1 MKDLSIVDVPR
12 VLKEKLNLLLLS
24 ENCWEV
30 LCKKK
35 IIKTFPNNYLSAYNN
50 SAILRFQ
57 RAFPVMYKASLSCT
71 VYTWRGR
78 SSSAN
83 ARILPFRILHFGNE
97 VIFCFIICR
106 AGDSNHSFILLMKI
120 KKSHLIFICPLF
132 SWRLLKEQLLA
143 KSLVKIEVLIY
154 DC

>member
-1 MKDLSIVDVPR
+1 MKDLSIVDVPW

-50 SAILRFQ
+50 STILSFQ
-57 RAFPVMYKASLSCT
+57 WAFPVMYKASLSRTGCT
-71 VYTWRGR
+71 WIGL
-78 SSSAN
+78 SSSAV
-83 ARILPFRILHFGNE
+83 ARIYPICTHFGTE

-120 KKSHLIFICPLF
+120 KKGHLIFICPLF
-132 SWRLLKEQLLA
+132 SWRLLKEQLFA
-143 KSLVKIEVLIY
+143 KSLVKIGVLIY

>member
-106 AGDSNHSFILLMKI
+106 AGDSNHSFINWLTKRNCCSRGTRGFVGVL
-120 KKSHLIFICPLF
+120 SPV
-132 SWRLLKEQLLA
+132 LA
-143 KSLVKIEVLIY
+143 CAKVSSTTRPRWTY
-154 DC
+154 W